1 MASLLKRPRS
11 KFWHAYYRDSSGRA
25 FCRSTKL
32 CDRKAAQKVADL
44 WETTAQ
50 RKKRAQHVRATF
62 ADIIREAYGETMPMV
77 TVRQYAEL
85 WLRAKKPE
93 TAASTFVAYRKTC
106 DSFMKFLAEGAE
118 RDVSNV
124 SRSDIVS
131 FRNEL
136 AGKLST
142 DTVNR
147 YVKILR
153 MVFKAARR
161 DGYIFENPAEHVET
175 LKNRGAG
182 SARRPF
188 TVAEIKAV
196 LAVADAEWQSIIKFG
211 LYTGQRLADI
221 ARLTWRNI
229 DQQREEIR
237 LTARKTRKRLT
248 IPIAAPLQAHILTLD
263 TRDSPGTPLHPRA
276 YGVVEKQG
284 RANTLSN
291 WFADLLVDAGLRPR
305 LTHQSRG
312 IGRDR
317 KRAGNELSFHSL
329 RHTAV
334 SLLKDAGIP
343 QAVVQELIGHES
355 EAMSALYTHVGA
367 GHCSKG
373 NTRRRRQFGTK
384 AMRDLK
390 SLGDQSAHC
399 R

>member
-50 RKKRAQHVRATF
+50 REKRVQHVRATF
-62 ADIIREAYGETMPMV
+62 ADIIRDAYREAIPMV
-77 TVRQYAEL
+77 TVRQYVEI
-85 WLRAKKPE
+85 WLGAKKPE

-106 DSFMKFLAEGAE
+106 DSFIEFLAERAE
-118 RDVSNV
+118 RDVSDI
-124 SRSDIVS
+124 SRVDIVS

-153 MVFKAARR
+153 MVFKSARR
-161 DGYIFENPAEHVET
+161 DGYIFENPAEHVEI
-175 LKNRGAG
+175 LKNRGTGAL
-182 SARRPF
+182 RRPF

-221 ARLTWRNI
+221 ARLTWGNI
-229 DQQREEIR
+229 DLQRKEIR
-237 LTARKTRKRLT
+237 LTARKTDKRLT
-248 IPIAAPLQAHILTLD
+248 IPIAAPLHAHILTLEGG
-263 TRDSPGTPLHPRA
+263 DSPIAPLHPRA
-276 YGVVEKQG
+276 YRVVEKQG

-291 WFADLLVDAGLRPR
+291 WFAELLVNAGLRPK

-312 IGRDR
+312 IGRDG
-317 KRAGNELSFHSL
+317 KRAANELSFHSL

-343 QAVVQELIGHES
+343 QAVVQELVGHES
-355 EAMSALYTHVGA
+355 EAISALYTHVGKEA
-367 GHCSKG
+367 LE
-373 NTRRRRQFGTK
+373 K
-384 AMRDLK
+384 AV
-390 SLGDQSAHC
+390 SALPAL
-399 R
+399 